1 MTQNEFFN
9 ILMDGL
15 KEIPETKLQEIISY
29 YDHNFTIGLAAG
41 KTEEE
46 IAHEL
51 GNPNSIVNKYRND
64 NLNIYSNLEC
74 SINDAANQA
83 STETS
88 YNPITVNNN
97 IASDICGDFKTSDN
111 FNNNSINNENDLKN
125 NVELKDLNINNS
137 NENTNLDDDFYGF
150 HSSTIS
156 SDNKEFNSQ
165 SIASCKPNKNFIIN
179 SDSSYNDHN
188 KNNNSN
194 YDYNSKNNSN
204 SFSNNS
210 TNKASN
216 NKQPQSNVNAVLKFC
231 IAILTLIIFFPV
243 ITGVIG
249 FVIGIFGVAISIF
262 IASIGVLVGG
272 TFTSFMGLP
281 NIPAF
286 VANFPYPVIVL
297 FSLGSICLSML
308 LTLLFYYLCKFFI
321 RAFIKIYNLI
331 KGKGGAF

>member
-29 YDHNFTIGLAAG
+29 YDHNFILGLAAG

-46 IAHEL
+46 IVHEL
-51 GNPNSIVNKYRND
+51 GDPNSIVNKYRND
-64 NLNIYSNLEC
+64 NLNIHSNLEC
-74 SINDAANQA
+74 SINDDANQA
-83 STETS
+83 STKVS

-97 IASDICGDFKTSDN
+97 TSSDIRGNFKTNDN
-111 FNNNSINNENDLKN
+111 FNNNSANNENDLKN
-125 NVELKDLNINNS
+125 NVELKDLNINDS
-137 NENTNLDDDFYGF
+137 HENANLDDDFYGL

-165 SIASCKPNKNFIIN
+165 SVASYKPDKNFSVD
-179 SDSSYNDHN
+179 SDFSYNIHN
-188 KNNNSN
+188 KNSNSN
-194 YDYNSKNNSN
+194 HNYSTKNNSN
-204 SFSNNS
+204 SFSNNFTS
-210 TNKASN
+210 KASN
-216 NKQPQSNVNAVLKFC
+216 NKPQQSIVNAVLKFC

-281 NIPAF
+281 NVPAF

-321 RAFIKIYNLI
+321 RIFTKLYNLI